1 MHEGRGDYLKYL
13 KRGWNRK
20 EGRGHKDL
28 KKVGQAGS
36 MGGCLKEEG
45 GLEPPY
51 ELYLFIFKFTL
62 KYMLENVYINKIH
75 ARQCLYI
82 SLY

>member
-1 MHEGRGDYLKYL
+1 MRVGGDYLKYL

-45 GLEPPY
+45 GWNPLMNY
-51 ELYLFIFKFTL
+51 TFSFSS
-62 KYMLENVYINKIH
+62 
-75 ARQCLYI
+75 
-82 SLY
+82 SL